1 MFFSLVIKLCR
12 SIPIKS
18 IENDKVLEILGESD
32 KSEQLKEEA
41 PEVEESVDQDN
52 SCDES
57 QKTEEEVFVTIE
69 SADNTLD
76 LDDETN
82 KDCEAEETIPLGPD
96 DRECLEQNMIK
107 DTDSEM
113 AIDSAG
119 GQSSQMEH
127 ILDNLEDEMK
137 TQAEEEAKDGEQELK
152 NENTEAASTKVS
164 SAKEDDQ
171 KMRFVFFSVLDQICF
186 SFQRYFE
193 IWFSL
198 AYFL

>member
-1 MFFSLVIKLCR
+1 MCR

-18 IENDKVLEILGESD
+18 IENEKVLEILGESD
-32 KSEQLKEEA
+32 KSDQLKEEA

-96 DRECLEQNMIK
+96 DRECLEQSMIK
-107 DTDSEM
+107 DTDSEI
-113 AIDSAG
+113 AIDSTG
-119 GQSSQMEH
+119 GQSSQMEP
-127 ILDNLEDEMK
+127 ILDDNLEDEMK
-137 TQAEEEAKDGEQELK
+137 TQAEEEAKDGEQALK

-171 KMRFVFFSVLDQICF
+171 RMRFVFFLSIRPDLF
-186 SFQRYFE
+186 
-193 IWFSL
+193 
-198 AYFL
+198 FLFKGTLKYGFLWHIFYSKAN